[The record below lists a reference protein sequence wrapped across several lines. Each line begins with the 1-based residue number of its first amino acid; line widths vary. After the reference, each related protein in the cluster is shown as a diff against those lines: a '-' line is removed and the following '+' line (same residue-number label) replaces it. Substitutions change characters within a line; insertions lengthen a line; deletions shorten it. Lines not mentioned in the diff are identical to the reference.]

1 MSITITHG
9 DLLKQTDVDAIVNT
23 VNCVGVMGKGIALQ
37 FKKKWPDNFVEYAKY
52 CKLKHLRPGKVHIY
66 KLEQSKHPLFIINFP
81 TKDHWKEKSRIE
93 YIRYGLNDLIQ
104 KIKDLN
110 ISSIA
115 IPPLGCGNGG
125 LSWDLVRPLIEE
137 AFRELP
143 EVEVK
148 LFEPNYIP
156 KEIENNLTKP
166 KMTPGRAILLKLIS
180 IYGSMNYGISNIEI
194 QKLAYFLQEAGADL
208 KLKFDK
214 HHYGPYADNLRHV
227 LNRIDGHFIR
237 GVSDSVFGSEI
248 ELIESALQEADDF
261 IRNSEN
267 KDLEVQLQKV
277 TDLIDGFQSPYGME
291 LLSSVH
297 WLASYE
303 HAKNANEVLLKI
315 KYWNMRKQKI
325 MQESHVKT
333 AWQRLE
339 EYNWI
344 NHEEQKIVTTISA
357 K

>member
-1 MSITITHG
+1 MSIKITHG
-9 DLLKQTDVDAIVNT
+9 DLLKQKDVDAIVNT

-37 FKKKWPDNFVEYAKY
+37 FKKKWPDNFAEYAKY
-52 CKLKHLRPGKVHIY
+52 CKLGHLRPGKVHVY
-66 KLEQSKHPLFIINFP
+66 KSEQSTHPLFIINFP
-81 TKDHWKEKSRIE
+81 TKAHWKEKSKIE
-93 YIRYGLNDLIQ
+93 YIRDGLNDLIR
-104 KIKDLN
+104 KVKDLN
-110 ISSIA
+110 ITSIA

-137 AFRELP
+137 AFRQVP
-143 EVEVK
+143 EVVVR
-148 LFEPNYIP
+148 LFEPNYTVVP
-156 KEIENNLTKP
+156 KETENNLAKP

-180 IYGSMNYGISNIEI
+180 IYRSMDYGISNIEI

-208 KLKFDK
+208 KLNFDK

-237 GVSDSVFGSEI
+237 GVGDGVFESEI

-261 IRNSEN
+261 IQNSGN
-267 KDLEVQLQKV
+267 KDLEVQLKKV
-277 TDLIDGFQSPYGME
+277 ANLIDGFQSPYGME

-303 HAKNANEVLLKI
+303 HAKSASEVLIKI
-315 KYWNMRKQKI
+315 QRWNARKRKI
-325 MQESHVKT
+325 MQESHIKT

-344 NHEEQKIVTTISA
+344 Q
-357 K
+357 

>member
-37 FKKKWPDNFVEYAKY
+37 FKKKWPDNFVEYAKS
-52 CKLKHLRPGKVHIY
+52 CKLGHLRPGKVHIY
-66 KLEQSKHPLFIINFP
+66 KLEQSTYPFFIINFP
-81 TKDHWKEKSRIE
+81 TKEHWREKSKIE
-93 YIRYGLNDLIQ
+93 YIRNGLNDLIQ
-104 KIKDLN
+104 KMKDLN

-125 LSWDLVRPLIEE
+125 LSWDLVKPLIEE

-148 LFEPNYIP
+148 LFEPNYTP
-156 KEIENNLTKP
+156 KKIENNSTKP
-166 KMTPGRAILLKLIS
+166 HMTPGRAILLKLIS
-180 IYGSMNYGISNIEI
+180 IYRSMNYAISNIEI

-208 KLKFDK
+208 KLKFNK
-214 HHYGPYADNLRHV
+214 HYYGPYADNLRHV
-227 LNRIDGHFIR
+227 LNRIDDHFIR
-237 GVSDSVFGSEI
+237 GVGDSVFESEI
-248 ELIESALQEADDF
+248 ELIESALQEADNF
-261 IRNSEN
+261 IRNSDN
-267 KDLEVQLQKV
+267 KDLEIQLQKV
-277 TDLIDGFQSPYGME
+277 ANLIDGFQSPYGME

-303 HAKNANEVLLKI
+303 HAKNADEVFIKI
-315 KYWNMRKQKI
+315 QHWNARKSKI

-344 NHEEQKIVTTISA
+344 KLD
-357 K
+357 